1 MKKIFIY
8 TFIGILFSAKLFA
21 GEGMWLPLLLKQYNE
36 KDMQAQGLR
45 LSADDIYNIN
55 QSCLKDAIIVLNSG
69 MCTAEIVSN
78 EGLLFTNH
86 HCGYESIAEHS
97 TVEHDY
103 LKNGFWAK
111 SHEEELQNEGMTA
124 ARLVYMKDVTSIIM
138 EQAGKIKN
146 EEVRAIKIKML
157 RDSIEKAEPDA
168 DKYKIQVNS
177 FFYGNEYYLLAYEV
191 FKDVRLV
198 GAPPSAIGK
207 FGGDQDN
214 WMWPRHTGDFSILR
228 IYTDKDGKPAKYSKD
243 NIPYKP
249 KYFLTISLKGVKKDD
264 YTMIMGYPG
273 STKRYLTSDE
283 FESECNVSNPAAIE
297 AMGTEINIMKQDMD
311 ADRSVALTM
320 AADFAS
326 TSNTYKYLLGQE
338 RQLKQMTYINQQKDK
353 EAKFMEWVNANED
366 RKAKYGKIFDKIR
379 ESDEKLKSIE
389 PALSYVGYGL
399 FSTPVIE
406 YGISYYWLYK
416 NIDGSKMKRAE
427 IDSLSM
433 AYQGKVKEYFAKN
446 TMSTDKKVLAAELY
460 LMYKGIPA
468 EKRPQFLEKVMSH
481 YKGMDAKSA
490 VDMYV
495 NDLYNKSTLLTA
507 EKAEKFLNKAS
518 AKKLEKDPFFELLA
532 GAINYYFA
540 DLASTQSS
548 VTSTQN
554 EYHRL
559 YIQGLREWQSDKKF
573 YPDANSTLRVTYG
586 KVEPYIPRDAIG
598 YKYYTTYQGILEKY
612 NPQDPEF
619 DVPAR
624 QLELLKAKKFG
635 RYADNDTLRIDFL
648 TTTDITGGNSG
659 SPVMDGNG
667 HLVGLAFDGD
677 WESMIGDLVIDPKLN
692 RTIAVDIRYV
702 LWVIDIYAGADNI
715 MKELKIE

>member
-283 FESECNVSNPAAIE
+283 FESDCNVSNPAAIE

-490 VDMYV
+490 VDKYV

-548 VTSTQN
+548 VSSTQN

-619 DVPAR
+619 DVPSR

-715 MKELKIE
+715 MKELKVE

>member
-1 MKKIFIY
+1 
-8 TFIGILFSAKLFA
+8 
-21 GEGMWLPLLLKQYNE
+21 MWLPLLLKQYNE
-36 KDMQAQGLR
+36 KDMQAQGLK

-55 QSCLKDAIIVLNSG
+55 KSCLKDAVVVLNG
-69 MCTAEIVSN
+69 GTCTAEIVSN

-283 FESECNVSNPAAIE
+283 FESNCNVSNPAAIE

-311 ADRSVALTM
+311 ADRSVALTL
-320 AADFAS
+320 ASDFAS

-338 RQLKQMTYINQQKDK
+338 RQLKQMTYINQQKEK
-353 EAKFMEWVNANED
+353 EAKFTEWVNANED

-379 ESDEKLKSIE
+379 EADEKLKSIE

-399 FSTPVIE
+399 FSSPVVE

-427 IDSLSM
+427 IDSLAM
-433 AYQGKVKEYFAKN
+433 AYQGKVKEYFAKK
-446 TMSTDKKVLAAELY
+446 TMNTDKKVLAAELY

-468 EKRPQFLEKVMSH
+468 EKRPQFLEKAMSH
-481 YKGMDAKSA
+481 YKGMDSKSA

-495 NDLYNKSTLLTA
+495 NDLYNKSSLLTQ

-548 VTSTQN
+548 VSSTQN

-559 YIQGLREWQSDKKF
+559 YVQGLREWQSDKKF

-635 RYADNDTLRIDFL
+635 RYAENDTLRIDFL

-715 MKELKIE
+715 MKELKVE